1 MKGSLTV
8 EASYILPFCMV
19 VILILCQLGIYQYN
33 REVLKITGYE
43 CILKTMED
51 ANAEKQHISEE
62 LQKRTMELIT
72 ERMIGVEDLK
82 VTVKI
87 TMTKISMTLEGVQKM
102 LNSPL
107 SVKVTYERCH
117 PETTLRIAR
126 RVMGG

>member
-117 PETTLRIAR
+117 PETPLRIAR
-126 RVMGG
+126 RVMGE